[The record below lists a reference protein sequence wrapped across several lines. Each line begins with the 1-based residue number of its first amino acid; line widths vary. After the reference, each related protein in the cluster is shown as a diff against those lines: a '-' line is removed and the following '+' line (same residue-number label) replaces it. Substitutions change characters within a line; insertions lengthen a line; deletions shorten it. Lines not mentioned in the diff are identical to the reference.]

1 MPSKFNAVLQQ
12 ELEKEKKRVDFCL
25 DRFKDDDS
33 KIRFYTG
40 FTTYGMLM
48 ACYTKIIRTWKG
60 KRTSVG
66 ERTTKEKCEPK
77 PKLSLPDQFFMVLVR
92 LRLGRVVEDLADC
105 FYVSPSTVSRT
116 FTTWIKLMYFK
127 FQELPMW
134 MSRRKVDKHMPPSF
148 RQWDPTTRVIIDA
161 TEFFIEKPSSLA
173 RQSASCSSYKNHN
186 TFKSLL
192 GISSD
197 GTFTFVSHRYEGSIS
212 DVSLVEQCG
221 LLSRFERGDS
231 VVADKEFEIQHLLT
245 GLGVRLNIPPFRQ
258 GQRQFTPDEVMKTK
272 KIAAVQDEAIQPAFG
287 CYA

>member
-1 MPSKFNAVLQQ
+1 
-12 ELEKEKKRVDFCL
+12 
-25 DRFKDDDS
+25 
-33 KIRFYTG
+33 
-40 FTTYGMLM
+40 MLM
-48 ACYTKIIRTWKG
+48 ACYTFLLPSAKIMRTWKG

-92 LRLGRVVEDLADC
+92 LRLGRVVENLADC

-116 FTTWIKLMYFK
+116 FTTWINLMYLK

-148 RQWDPTTRVIIDA
+148 RQWYPTTRVIIDA

-173 RQSASCSSYKNHN
+173 RQSASWSSYKNHN

-192 GISSD
+192 GISTD
-197 GTFTFVSHRYEGSIS
+197 GTFTFVSHLYEGSIS

-221 LLSRFERGDS
+221 LLSRLERGDS
-231 VVADKEFEIQHLLT
+231 VMADKEFEIQHLLT

-272 KIAAVQDEAIQPAFG
+272 KIAAVQDEGIQAAFG